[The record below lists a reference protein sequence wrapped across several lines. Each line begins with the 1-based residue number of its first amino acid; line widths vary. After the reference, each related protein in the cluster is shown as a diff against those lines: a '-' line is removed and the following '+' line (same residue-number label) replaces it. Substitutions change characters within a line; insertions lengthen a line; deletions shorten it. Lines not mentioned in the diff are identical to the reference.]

1 MQTKNKIHSLES
13 ILNLVKKWKS
23 EGETI
28 VFTNGCF
35 DLVHVGHVDYLE
47 KAQALGNKLV
57 VGINTDDSV
66 SRFKGPSRPIANEQ
80 SRYRVLA
87 AMQFVDAVIPF
98 DEDTPFDIIK
108 AVAPDVLVKGNDYLA
123 EEEDT
128 KSPKYIVG
136 SDIVKALGGKV
147 DTVELV
153 DGFST
158 SILINKIKQT

>member
-1 MQTKNKIHSLES
+1 MQTKDKIHSLETAS
-13 ILNLVKKWKS
+13 TLIKIWKDQ
-23 EGETI
+23 GESI

-47 KAQALGNKLV
+47 KARALGTKLI
-57 VGINTDDSV
+57 VGINTDNSV

-98 DEDTPFDIIK
+98 NEDTPYDLIK
-108 AVAPDVLVKGNDYLA
+108 AIAPNVLVKGNDYLA
-123 EEEDT
+123 DETDT

-136 SDIVKALGGKV
+136 SDIVRALGGKV

-153 DGFST
+153 EGFST
-158 SILINKIKQT
+158 SLLVQKIKTT